1 MHLICKTCKVH
12 SVPVS
17 FNNVTLPSRDLQ
29 RQTIKATHPLNRAL
43 SSLMWSSFGTW
54 VIHGNPPTEHVFLSA
69 ATTHFQFLQVFA
81 RKSNRNE
88 TPRNTGHVMNVWC
101 LEFFRLNQKEMLF
114 YTLKRWKTVFLYVKT
129 MKTYDSDIMWHQPFC
144 VTQKKQ
150 WPHARQGTGSQAE
163 SKHTMRGV
171 SWLGKPPWQW
181 NHGTRASSAHTTG
194 SSTRAEGGF
203 PELDA
208 WRFGQQDV
216 WPTISEHPSS
226 AGHNPRDTQSTRKHT
241 TRLPTDS
248 KLAHPWST
256 TDRLHKWGLSQVGKR
271 DMLVLPSPLLSLRL
285 LKHVFLVGAVLHV
298 IPRGAFQ
305 TGNVK
310 ICHISWIA
318 TAKSL
323 NNVAF
328 WRVWVKWVWH
338 PSH

>member
-1 MHLICKTCKVH
+1 MAIPRLHMC
-12 SVPVS
+12 
-17 FNNVTLPSRDLQ
+17 FW
-29 RQTIKATHPLNRAL
+29 AL
-43 SSLMWSSFGTW
+43 LLRTSSFW
-54 VIHGNPPTEHVFLSA
+54 
-69 ATTHFQFLQVFA
+69 QVFA

-88 TPRNTGHVMNVWC
+88 TPRNTGHVNVWC
-101 LEFFRLNQKEMLF
+101 LDFFRLNQKEMLF
-114 YTLKRWKTVFLYVKT
+114 NTLRQWKTVFLYVKT
-129 MKTYDSDIMWHQPFC
+129 MKTYDSDIMFHQPFC
-144 VTQKKQ
+144 VTQKTVAARAPRHWFPSRVQ
-150 WPHARQGTGSQAE
+150 THDARSVLARQSTVAMEPRNKRLHTQLAHPRAQRGGSQNW
-163 SKHTMRGV
+163 T
-171 SWLGKPPWQW
+171 
-181 NHGTRASSAHTTG
+181 HGALANKMFDLQSASTHLRQA
-194 SSTRAEGGF
+194 
-203 PELDA
+203 
-208 WRFGQQDV
+208 
-216 WPTISEHPSS
+216 
-226 AGHNPRDTQSTRKHT
+226 DTQS
-241 TRLPTDS
+241 S